1 MEYLKVVG
9 KEDVY
14 KIIVPLITIILGW
27 VFQYINGFLFE
38 ERQWKQIREKSQV
51 ERYINYMLIIVGFGG
66 FILAAY
72 VFLVA
77 SVEVLFSIQ
86 VTIGVIKVSYL
97 MVSGVSFCY
106 LIFSEQKRQ
115 FVESKQK
122 NLFLQK
128 IPCILSG
135 LLWCFIFTSKAVI
148 FMRISAIIIFA
159 LEIYVLFFLS
169 DIKDFKYKYAK
180 FHFYS
185 GKTIDLIET
194 KSISQKRNWIIINGE
209 STGVEHRFRIKDI
222 EKIEYKH

>member
-106 LIFSEQKRQ
+106 LIFSEQKR
-115 FVESKQK
+115 
-122 NLFLQK
+122 
-128 IPCILSG
+128 
-135 LLWCFIFTSKAVI
+135 
-148 FMRISAIIIFA
+148 
-159 LEIYVLFFLS
+159 
-169 DIKDFKYKYAK
+169 
-180 FHFYS
+180 
-185 GKTIDLIET
+185 
-194 KSISQKRNWIIINGE
+194 
-209 STGVEHRFRIKDI
+209 
-222 EKIEYKH
+222 